1 MYTSQSPSGSPAD
14 TVSPAESLGKHM
26 RWLVL
31 IALTG
36 IGVLVVILGFA
47 TYTIPTVLVPDRG
60 GVFREGVAGA
70 PQYLHPIWCQ
80 NSSGVDSDLCALV
93 YRGLMRLDREG
104 RVVPDLA
111 QSWDVSNGRVY
122 RFQLKPNQFWQD
134 GRPITADDVV
144 FSYSV
149 LQDPSLADI
158 PGLPS
163 LWRNVTIEKLDDLT
177 VQLTLPQPFAPFLDL
192 TTVGLLPAHIYRD
205 IPAKDLVTRPL
216 DGGPIGA
223 GPMRITE
230 KSADHVRLEPSAFSP
245 GTAPYISAMEFRFYP
260 DYASVVAG
268 FDAQEIDGLSSILP
282 PDIKSTAER
291 DDIQLFS
298 SVESGYENV
307 LLNVNNPNAPFFQD
321 ARLRQG
327 LLHAIDRE
335 ALIRNA
341 LAGQGVVANS
351 LFAPEHW
358 AYSDAVPVYGYD
370 PAQAAQ
376 LFDAAGWV
384 DSDGD
389 GVRDKDGKPFAFIML
404 IKDDNLHRQIGET
417 LAAEWAEVGVRAE
430 LQPVSFS
437 GLVADFLVPRTF
449 EAALT
454 NWNQVGDPDPFP
466 QWHSSQIDGSGQNYA
481 GWQNAA
487 ADALMEQARQT
498 TDENQRRDLYAQY
511 QAIFAEELPS
521 LPLFH
526 PLYTYG
532 VSTRVHN
539 VQIGSLNTPAERFSS
554 FPAWYI
560 DSRRVPANQV
570 PVDAPPTPPG
580 GTDGSDIN

>member
-1 MYTSQSPSGSPAD
+1 
-14 TVSPAESLGKHM
+14 M

-36 IGVLVVILGFA
+36 IGILVVILGFA

-60 GVFREGVAGA
+60 GVFREGVAGL
-70 PQYLHPIWCQ
+70 PQYLHPVWCQ
-80 NSSGVDSDLCALV
+80 NSSGVDSDLCALAH
-93 YRGLMRLDREG
+93 RGLMRLDKQG

-111 QSWDVSNGRVY
+111 QDWSVTDGRIY
-122 RFQLKPNQFWQD
+122 RFQLAPNQFWQD
-134 GRPITADDVV
+134 GRPITADDVI

-149 LQDPSLADI
+149 LQDPTLADI

-163 LWRNVTIEKLDDLT
+163 LWRSVTVEKLDDLT
-177 VQLTLPQPFAPFLDL
+177 VQITLPQPFAPFLDL

-205 IPAKDLVTRPL
+205 VPAKELVTKPL
-216 DGGPIGA
+216 DGDLIGA
-223 GPMRITE
+223 GPMRVAE
-230 KSADHVRLEPSAFSP
+230 RSAELTRLEPSAFSP
-245 GTAPYISAMEFRFYP
+245 GAAPYISAMEFHFYP
-260 DYASVVAG
+260 DYASVVAA

-282 PDIKSTAER
+282 PDIKAAAGR
-291 DDIQLFS
+291 DDVQLFS
-298 SVESGYENV
+298 SIESGYENV

-321 ARLRQG
+321 RKLRQG
-327 LLHAIDRE
+327 LLYAIDRD
-335 ALIRNA
+335 ALIRDG

-351 LFAPEHW
+351 LFSPEHW
-358 AYSDAVPVYGYD
+358 AYNNEVPVYSYD
-370 PAQAAQ
+370 PLRAGQ
-376 LFDAAGWV
+376 LFDETGWV

-389 GVRDKDGKPFAFIML
+389 GVRDKDGKAFAFL
-404 IKDDNLHRQIGET
+404 LLVKDDNLHRQIGES
-417 LAAEWAEVGVRAE
+417 LVADWAKVGVKAE

-454 NWNQVGDPDPFP
+454 DWNQVGDPDPFP
-466 QWHSSQIDGSGQNYA
+466 QWHSSQIAGNGQNYA
-481 GWQNAA
+481 GWQNAE

-498 TDENQRRDLYAQY
+498 TDENRRRELYAQY
-511 QAIFAEELPS
+511 QDIFAEELPS

-539 VQIGSLNTPAERFSS
+539 VQIGSLNTPAERFGS

-560 DSRRVPANQV
+560 DSRRVPANQI
-570 PVDAPPTPPG
+570 PAGAPPTPPG
-580 GTDGSDIN
+580 SAGADSN